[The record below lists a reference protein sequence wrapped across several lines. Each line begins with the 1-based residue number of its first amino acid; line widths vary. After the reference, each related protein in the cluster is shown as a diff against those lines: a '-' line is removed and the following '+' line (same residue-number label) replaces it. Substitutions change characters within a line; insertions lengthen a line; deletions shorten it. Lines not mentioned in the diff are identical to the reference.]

1 MTAHAQCRGYLSHL
15 RSIIITTLVSRTVRF
30 DKEILLQEMTL
41 QIGNRTV
48 QRLCGGTARTER
60 SPNWTWHLGK
70 DVLRLTVPRVPKY
83 SNRVTVPDFSPI
95 SNFQPNSKK
104 PTGL

>member
-1 MTAHAQCRGYLSHL
+1 
-15 RSIIITTLVSRTVRF
+15 
-30 DKEILLQEMTL
+30 MTL

-48 QRLCGGTARTER
+48 QRLCGGTARTEQ

-70 DVLRLTVPRVPKY
+70 DVLRLTVPFSCDIYKVPKC

-95 SNFQPNSKK
+95 SNFQTQLKK
-104 PTGL
+104 ANGSLEFVGLDA